1 MLLAIAAMTICFLP
15 GQRLLA
21 DPGQPPAVEAQE
33 RTLRLAA
40 LGHVLFR
47 SADLSSDGSVSC
59 STCHVPSLGFSG
71 AQALATGVGGY
82 AAGRHAPGLLGL
94 RAEGPFMWDGRA
106 ANLPAQIPMPLESPE
121 MNIDWLQSLRALNDD
136 AQVRPLIRTAGLE
149 RLDRDTVIQA
159 LAAYLTAL
167 EARPSRFDRYYYGH
181 DATALSA
188 QEAWGL
194 RLFVRKGRCSTCH
207 LLDAT
212 SAPLTNGAFH
222 ATGIGFVAGVQ
233 LDPGRARVTGETAD
247 LGKFKTPSL
256 RNVALRR
263 FFMHDGSLATLGA
276 VVQHYNAGGRRDA
289 PNLDPR
295 LRPLHLDR
303 AEVEAI
309 VAFLGALTS
318 EGAGTGL

>member
-1 MLLAIAAMTICFLP
+1 MLLVAAAIAVCFLP
-15 GQRLLA
+15 GRRPFA
-21 DPGQPPAVEAQE
+21 DPGQLPAAEAQE
-33 RTLRLAA
+33 RTLRFAA

-47 SADLSSDGSVSC
+47 SADLSSDSSVSC
-59 STCHVPSLGFSG
+59 STCHVPSLGLSG

-106 ANLPAQIPMPLESPE
+106 ANLSAQIPMPLESPE
-121 MNIDWLQSLRALNDD
+121 MNIDWPRSLRALNDD
-136 AQVRPLIRTAGLE
+136 AEVVPLIRAAGLE
-149 RLDRDTVIQA
+149 RLDRDTVIQV
-159 LAAYLTAL
+159 LATYLTAL
-167 EARPSRFDRYYYGH
+167 ETRPSRFDRYYYGH
-181 DATALSA
+181 DAAALSA

-194 RLFVRKGRCSTCH
+194 RLFVRKGQCLTCH

-212 SAPLTNGAFH
+212 AAPLTDGAFH
-222 ATGIGFVAGVQ
+222 ATGIGFVGGVQ
-233 LDPGRARVTGETAD
+233 LDPGRARVTGEAAD

-263 FFMHDGSLATLGA
+263 FFMHDGSLATLEA

-303 AEVEAI
+303 AEVEAV
-309 VAFLGALTS
+309 VAFLGTLTAES
-318 EGAGTGL
+318 AGTGF